1 MINAEKFFKKEGL
14 FLLALGVFVPVL
26 FIFVLYGG
34 YKTIKNAMK
43 PVATMSKTA
52 LEIGSSRD
60 FSKRIDLP
68 AGKDELHALA
78 SVFNQMLDSLEKV
91 YQSEKQLTSDVSH
104 ELRTPLSVIM
114 AESDYAKNYSQNL
127 GEAKESLEVISR
139 QSRKITSLIDQILEL
154 SRLEVGRNL
163 QLKRINL
170 SSILQNLASDYEKLA
185 SAKGLKFSCVVAPD
199 AQILGN
205 ELMISRLVDNFL
217 SNALKFAEAKIELN
231 LTLTKTHALLS
242 VKDDGLGISK
252 KDSELIWNK
261 FYQVESS
268 RNKSQ
273 NRGSGLGLA
282 IAANIAKIHGAKLG
296 VKSEAGAG
304 SEFWAEFELANLKQA

>member
-14 FLLALGVFVPVL
+14 FLLALGVLVPVL
-26 FIFVLYGG
+26 FLFVLYGG

-52 LEIGSSRD
+52 LEICSSRD

-104 ELRTPLSVIM
+104 EPLSVIM

-127 GEAKESLEVISR
+127 GEAKESLDVISR

-154 SRLEVGRNL
+154 SRLEAGRNL
-163 QLKRINL
+163 ELKGINL

-185 SAKGLKFSCVVAPD
+185 SAKWLKFSCDIAPD
-199 AQILGN
+199 AQIIGN

-217 SNALKFAEAKIELN
+217 SNALKFASSKIELN
-231 LTLTKTHALLS
+231 LSVSKT
-242 VKDDGLGISK
+242 
-252 KDSELIWNK
+252 
-261 FYQVESS
+261 
-268 RNKSQ
+268 
-273 NRGSGLGLA
+273 
-282 IAANIAKIHGAKLG
+282 
-296 VKSEAGAG
+296 
-304 SEFWAEFELANLKQA
+304 QAVG